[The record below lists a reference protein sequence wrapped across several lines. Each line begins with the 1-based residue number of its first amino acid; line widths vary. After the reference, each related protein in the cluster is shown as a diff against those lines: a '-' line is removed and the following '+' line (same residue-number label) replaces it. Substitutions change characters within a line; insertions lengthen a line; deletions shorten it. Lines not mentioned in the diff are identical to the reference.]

1 MTAITTLELA
11 HATMPELDAKA
22 LARFR
27 VALASERAALEG
39 VIAERAATVAELT
52 GHGDVDSLLEREVA
66 DASVARARDAIE
78 DIDAA
83 LARMD
88 AGTYGLCES
97 CGLRIPV
104 ERLEVIP
111 HARFCV
117 PCLARA
123 VGLGPRN

>member
-1 MTAITTLELA
+1 MTATTTRVPA
-11 HATMPELDAKA
+11 YVTIPEIDAET
-22 LARFR
+22 LARLR
-27 VALASERAALEG
+27 AGLTSERAALES
-39 VIAERAATVAELT
+39 VVAERAATVAELT
-52 GHGDVDSLLEREVA
+52 GQGDVDSLLEREVA
-66 DASVARARDAIE
+66 DASAGRARDAIE

-88 AGTYGLCES
+88 GGSYGLCQP

-117 PCLARA
+117 PCSA
-123 VGLGPRN
+123 